1 MIQMHSNHE
10 PNAFDSVRS
19 DHDNASRAGNRHE
32 IFQAVFSGKEL
43 NVDQSNTCP
52 DSVIDPGGARES
64 LAIKFRFIVPPEVEI
79 LLPGLMLTAVISAMA
94 LHTGAKLHYVTPLI
108 AAMAMGMVLRNAFIL
123 PTAYKQGI
131 FFSMRQV
138 LRFAVAL
145 LGVRITFEQITGLG
159 WEGAAIALVPLTVTL
174 LATVGAGKVLRM
186 DPSQTLLIATGT
198 SICGA
203 SAILTAGAITRSRE
217 EHVIVA
223 ISSITIFGTVS
234 MLFYPLL
241 HKLGIFHLSDA
252 QYGFW
257 AGASIHEVAQVI
269 AAAFGGGEVS
279 GEIGTIIK
287 LTRVAALV
295 PVAFVLSYLAVNRG
309 PQGGDGAAAA
319 RVAFPYFLLG
329 FVGMVVLNSLEFF
342 TPKAI
347 RWIELFDM
355 FLLTM
360 AMAGMGLE
368 TDLRQLMRV
377 GYKPVLLSICST
389 ATIAVISMLLIKLLV
404 V

>member
-1 MIQMHSNHE
+1 MSQMHSNHA
-10 PNAFDSVRS
+10 PNAFDLIGFH
-19 DHDNASRAGNRHE
+19 HDNALPYRQRIE
-32 IFQAVFSGKEL
+32 MFQAVFSGKEL
-43 NVDQSNTCP
+43 NVDPINPSGG
-52 DSVIDPGGARES
+52 SVIESGGARES
-64 LAIKFRFIVPPEVEI
+64 LAIKFRFIVPPEFEV
-79 LLPGLMLTAVISAMA
+79 LLPGLMLTAVISALA
-94 LHTGAKLHYVTPLI
+94 LHTGAQLHYVTPLI

-123 PTAYKQGI
+123 PAAYKQGI

-145 LGVRITFEQITGLG
+145 LGVRITFDQITGLG

-186 DPSQTLLIATGT
+186 DASQTLLIATGT

-223 ISSITIFGTVS
+223 ISSITIFGTIS
-234 MLFYPLL
+234 MLLYPLL
-241 HKLGIFHLSDA
+241 YKAGIFHLNEA

-269 AAAFGGGEVS
+269 AAAFGGGELS
-279 GEIGTIIK
+279 GEIGTIVK

-295 PVAFVLSYLAVNRG
+295 PVAFVFSYLAVNRS
-309 PQGGDGAAAA
+309 PQGGDRGATAG
-319 RVAFPYFLLG
+319 VAFPYFLLG

-377 GYKPVLLSICST
+377 GYKPLVLSICST